1 MDQLR
6 RPMRLVPQ
14 ERPYLRRRWN
24 REQDGKVV
32 EKIEGLANPTAVAVD
47 SNDAIY
53 IGEVNGTNVKKFIK
67 K

>member
-1 MDQLR
+1 M
-6 RPMRLVPQ
+6 
-14 ERPYLRRRWN
+14 
-24 REQDGKVV
+24 